1 MTDTLEHPPVTYES
15 VDITPEL
22 AAKWLE
28 DFNRHNRPILD
39 WHWRD
44 MAEDMKDGRFIE
56 TGENGISFDWDGY
69 ICGGQHTLTAIK
81 HSGVTVRLRVTRNI
95 DPKARGVMNDSLKQR
110 FSHDLATMGVGKN
123 RQQLEALARV
133 ALLWDRTAVLHK
145 GQGGLATF
153 RTTGKFTRPTLI
165 HEWPK
170 YAASTVNTMDNTSAW
185 NNSETW
191 PGNRGAMQ
199 FTYWVLVH
207 RFDCNPAAVSD
218 FFDKI
223 CYGSSEENDKILFLK
238 LRAKFK
244 DNQDKHVQVYW
255 MLRVWNAWHK
265 NEKLTKLQA
274 PRDSIDDRGKMV
286 LKDPYPRAVK
296 VR

>member
-1 MTDTLEHPPVTYES
+1 M
-15 VDITPEL
+15 

-28 DFNRHNRPILD
+28 DFNRHNRPIFD

-44 MAEDMKDGRFIE
+44 LAEDMKDQRFID
-56 TGENGISFDWDGY
+56 TGENGVRFDWDGY

-81 HSGVTVRLRVTRNI
+81 NSGVTVRLAVTRNV
-95 DPKARGVMNDSLKQR
+95 DPAGRGVMNDSLKQR

-133 ALLWDRTAVLHK
+133 ALLWDRTALVHK
-145 GQGGLATF
+145 GIGGLATF
-153 RTTGKFTRPTLI
+153 RTTGKFTRSTLI
-165 HEWPK
+165 NEWPK
-170 YAASTVNTMDNTSAW
+170 YAATTIDTMNNTGQW
-185 NNSETW
+185 NSSETW

-207 RFDCNPAAVSD
+207 RIGCNPAAVSD

-223 CYGSSEENDKILFLK
+223 CFGSSEEDRMLFLK
-238 LRAKFK
+238 LRQKFK

-255 MLRVWNAWHK
+255 LLKVWNSYNK
-265 NEKLTKLQA
+265 GEKLTKLQA

-286 LKDPYPRAVK
+286 LRDPFPRPLK